1 MTVSRSVLK
10 LNCLSLLLM
19 GVLIVLTQIS
29 GLKVSDLFFHP
40 YFSPNPNVALLTRT
54 FQILCSVPVIVCTFS
69 YGLAQ
74 TLQPRHVE
82 NRFILFSALLTGGFL
97 LNEIYR
103 IHIYMIAV
111 GIPKLGVSLLYAV
124 VLSSYGWFFR
134 RELQLTPYQILLAGL
149 GLLFFAIGVD
159 ALHLKNQII
168 SSLLEG
174 VPKLFSE
181 INITFYYWYV
191 CKSFIEK
198 AFHKLSLPPDSF
210 VI

>member
-1 MTVSRSVLK
+1 MTISRLVVR
-10 LNCLSLLLM
+10 LNCLSIFLVAL
-19 GVLIVLTQIS
+19 VIIFTQLS

-40 YFSPNPNVALLTRT
+40 YFSPNPNIALLTRT
-54 FQILCSVPVIVCTFS
+54 FQVLCSVPVIVCTFT
-69 YGLAQ
+69 YGLAKSI
-74 TLQPRHVE
+74 QPRTSE

-103 IHIYMIAV
+103 IHIYMVAV

-124 VLSSYGWFFR
+124 VLSFYGWSFR
-134 RELQLTPYQILLAGL
+134 RELQCTPYQILLAGL

-159 ALHLKNQII
+159 SLHLKNKIF

-181 INITFYYWYV
+181 INIAFYYWYV
-191 CKSFIEK
+191 CKCFLQK
-198 AFHKLSLPPDSF
+198 AFYKNIES
-210 VI
+210 

>member
-1 MTVSRSVLK
+1 MTISRFVVR
-10 LNCLSLLLM
+10 LNCLSLFLVALL
-19 GVLIVLTQIS
+19 IIFTQLS

-54 FQILCSVPVIVCTFS
+54 FQILCSVPVIVCTFT
-69 YGLAQ
+69 YKLAQ
-74 TLQPRHVE
+74 SIQPRTSE

-103 IHIYMIAV
+103 IHIYMVAV
-111 GIPKLGVSLLYAV
+111 GITKLGVSLLYAV
-124 VLSSYGWFFR
+124 VLSSYAWFFR
-134 RELQLTPYQILLAGL
+134 RELQSTPYPILLAGL

-159 ALHLKNQII
+159 SLHLKNKIF

-181 INITFYYWYV
+181 INIAFYYWYV
-191 CKSFIEK
+191 CKCFLLK
-198 AFHKLSLPPDSF
+198 AFYKNIES
-210 VI
+210 

>member
-1 MTVSRSVLK
+1 VTISRFVFR
-10 LNCLSLLLM
+10 LNCLSFFLVAL
-19 GVLIVLTQIS
+19 VIIFTQLS

-54 FQILCSVPVIVCTFS
+54 FQVLCSVPVIVCTFT
-69 YGLAQ
+69 YNLAQ
-74 TLQPRHVE
+74 SIQPRNLE

-103 IHIYMIAV
+103 IHIYMVAL
-111 GIPKLGVSLLYAV
+111 GIPKLGVSFLYAV

-134 RELQLTPYQILLAGL
+134 RELQFTPYQILLAGL

-159 ALHLKNQII
+159 SLHLTNKIF

-181 INITFYYWYV
+181 INIAFYYWYV
-191 CKSFIEK
+191 CKCFLQKTFYKNIE
-198 AFHKLSLPPDSF
+198 S
-210 VI
+210 

>member
-1 MTVSRSVLK
+1 MNISRFVVR
-10 LNCLSLLLM
+10 LNCLSLFLVSLLI
-19 GVLIVLTQIS
+19 LLTQLS

-54 FQILCSVPVIVCTFS
+54 FQILCSVPVIVCTFT

-74 TLQPRHVE
+74 SIQPRTSE

-103 IHIYMIAV
+103 IHIYMVAV
-111 GIPKLGVSLLYAV
+111 GISKLGVSLLYAV

-159 ALHLKNQII
+159 SLHLKNKIF

-181 INITFYYWYV
+181 INIAFYYWYV
-191 CKSFIEK
+191 CKGFLQKVFYKTMES
-198 AFHKLSLPPDSF
+198 
-210 VI
+210 

>member
-1 MTVSRSVLK
+1 MTISRFVVR
-10 LNCLSLLLM
+10 LNCLSFFLVALL
-19 GVLIVLTQIS
+19 INFTQLS

-40 YFSPNPNVALLTRT
+40 YFSSNPNVALLTRT
-54 FQILCSVPVIVCTFS
+54 FQILCSVPVIVCTFT

-74 TLQPRHVE
+74 SIQPRTSE

-103 IHIYMIAV
+103 IHVYMVAV

-124 VLSSYGWFFR
+124 VLSSYGWSFR
-134 RELQLTPYQILLAGL
+134 RELKFTPYQILLAGL

-159 ALHLKNQII
+159 SLHLTNKIF

-181 INITFYYWYV
+181 INIAFYYWYV
-191 CKSFIEK
+191 CKCFVEK
-198 AFHKLSLPPDSF
+198 AFHK
-210 VI
+210 I

>member
-1 MTVSRSVLK
+1 MTISRFVVR
-10 LNCLSLLLM
+10 LNCLSFFLVAL
-19 GVLIVLTQIS
+19 VIIFTQLS

-40 YFSPNPNVALLTRT
+40 YFSPNPNIALLTRT
-54 FQILCSVPVIVCTFS
+54 FQVLCSVPVIVCTFT
-69 YGLAQ
+69 YKLAQ
-74 TLQPRHVE
+74 SIQPRNSE

-103 IHIYMIAV
+103 IHIYIVAL

-124 VLSSYGWFFR
+124 VLSSYGWCFR
-134 RELQLTPYQILLAGL
+134 RELQCTPYQILLAGL

-159 ALHLKNQII
+159 SLHLTNKIF

-181 INITFYYWYV
+181 INIAFYYCYV
-191 CKSFIEK
+191 CKCFLLKTFYKNIE
-198 AFHKLSLPPDSF
+198 S
-210 VI
+210 

>member
-1 MTVSRSVLK
+1 MTISRFVFR
-10 LNCLSLLLM
+10 LNSLSFFLVALL
-19 GVLIVLTQIS
+19 IIFTQLS

-40 YFSPNPNVALLTRT
+40 YFSPNPNIALLTRT
-54 FQILCSVPVIVCTFS
+54 FQILCSVPVIVCTFT
-69 YGLAQ
+69 YKLAL
-74 TLQPRHVE
+74 TIQPRNSQ

-103 IHIYMIAV
+103 IHIYMVAL

-134 RELQLTPYQILLAGL
+134 RELKFTPYQILLAGL

-159 ALHLKNQII
+159 SLHLKNKIF

-181 INITFYYWYV
+181 INIAFYYWYV
-191 CKSFIEK
+191 CKCFLQK
-198 AFHKLSLPPDSF
+198 AFYKNIES
-210 VI
+210 

>member
-1 MTVSRSVLK
+1 MTISRLVVR
-10 LNCLSLLLM
+10 LNCLSLFLVALL
-19 GVLIVLTQIS
+19 IIFTQLS

-54 FQILCSVPVIVCTFS
+54 FQILCSVPVIVCTFT
-69 YGLAQ
+69 YGLAKSI
-74 TLQPRHVE
+74 QPRTLE

-103 IHIYMIAV
+103 LHIYMVAV

-124 VLSSYGWFFR
+124 VLSSYAWFFR
-134 RELQLTPYQILLAGL
+134 RELQFTPYPILLAGL

-159 ALHLKNQII
+159 SLHLKNKIF

-181 INITFYYWYV
+181 INIAFYYWYV
-191 CKSFIEK
+191 CKCFLQK
-198 AFHKLSLPPDSF
+198 AFYKNIES
-210 VI
+210 

>member
-1 MTVSRSVLK
+1 MTISRLVVR
-10 LNCLSLLLM
+10 LNCLSFFLVALL
-19 GVLIVLTQIS
+19 IIFTQIS

-54 FQILCSVPVIVCTFS
+54 FQILCSVPVIVCTFT
-69 YGLAQ
+69 YKLAK
-74 TLQPRHVE
+74 TFQPRTSE

-103 IHIYMIAV
+103 IHIYMIAL

-159 ALHLKNQII
+159 SLHLKNKIF

-181 INITFYYWYV
+181 INIAFYYWYV
-191 CKSFIEK
+191 CKCFLQK
-198 AFHKLSLPPDSF
+198 AFYKTIDS
-210 VI
+210 

>member
-1 MTVSRSVLK
+1 MTISRFVVR
-10 LNCLSLLLM
+10 LNCLSLFLVTLL
-19 GVLIVLTQIS
+19 IIITQIA
-29 GLKVSDLFFHP
+29 GLKVSDLFFYP
-40 YFSPNPNVALLTRT
+40 YFSPNPNVALLTRS
-54 FQILCSVPVIVCTFS
+54 FQILCSVPVIVCTFT
-69 YGLAQ
+69 YKLAQ
-74 TLQPRHVE
+74 TIQTRTSE

-103 IHIYMIAV
+103 IHIYMVAV

-159 ALHLKNQII
+159 SLHLKNKIF

-181 INITFYYWYV
+181 INIAFYYWYV
-191 CKSFIEK
+191 CKCFLHK
-198 AFHKLSLPPDSF
+198 AFYKNIES
-210 VI
+210 

>member
-1 MTVSRSVLK
+1 MTIFRFVFI
-10 LNCLSLLLM
+10 LNCLSFFLVALL
-19 GVLIVLTQIS
+19 IIFTQLS

-40 YFSPNPNVALLTRT
+40 YFSPNPNIALLTRT
-54 FQILCSVPVIVCTFS
+54 FQVLCSVPVIVCTFT

-74 TLQPRHVE
+74 SIQPRTSE

-103 IHIYMIAV
+103 IHVYMVAV

-124 VLSSYGWFFR
+124 VLSSYGWSFR
-134 RELQLTPYQILLAGL
+134 RELKFTPYQILLAGL

-159 ALHLKNQII
+159 SLHLTNKIF

-181 INITFYYWYV
+181 INIAFYYWYV
-191 CKSFIEK
+191 CKCFVEK
-198 AFHKLSLPPDSF
+198 AFHK
-210 VI
+210 I

>member
-1 MTVSRSVLK
+1 MTISRFVVR
-10 LNCLSLLLM
+10 LNCLSFFLVALL
-19 GVLIVLTQIS
+19 IIFTQLS

-40 YFSPNPNVALLTRT
+40 YFSPYLHVALLTRT
-54 FQILCSVPVIVCTFS
+54 FQILCSVPVIVCTFT
-69 YGLAQ
+69 YGLAKSI
-74 TLQPRHVE
+74 QPRTSE

-103 IHIYMIAV
+103 IHIYMVAV

-124 VLSSYGWFFR
+124 VVSSYGWFFR

-159 ALHLKNQII
+159 FLHLKNKIF

-181 INITFYYWYV
+181 INIAFYYWYV
-191 CKSFIEK
+191 CKCFLQK
-198 AFHKLSLPPDSF
+198 AFYKNIES
-210 VI
+210 

>member
-1 MTVSRSVLK
+1 MTISRWVVR
-10 LNCLSLLLM
+10 LNCLSFCLVMLL
-19 GVLIVLTQIS
+19 IILTQIY

-54 FQILCSVPVIVCTFS
+54 FQILCSVPVIVCTFT
-69 YGLAQ
+69 YGLSQ
-74 TLQPRHVE
+74 NIQPRHSE

-103 IHIYMIAV
+103 IHIYLIAL

-159 ALHLKNQII
+159 SLHLKNQLF

-174 VPKLFSE
+174 LPKLFSE
-181 INITFYYWYV
+181 VNIAFYYWYV
-191 CKSFIEK
+191 CQCFLQK
-198 AFHKLSLPPDSF
+198 AFYKS
-210 VI
+210 IYT

>member
-1 MTVSRSVLK
+1 MTISRLVVR
-10 LNCLSLLLM
+10 LNCLSLFLVTLL
-19 GVLIVLTQIS
+19 IIITQFS

-40 YFSPNPNVALLTRT
+40 YFSPNPNIALLTRT
-54 FQILCSVPVIVCTFS
+54 FQILCSVPVIVCTFT

-103 IHIYMIAV
+103 IHIYLIAL
-111 GIPKLGVSLLYAV
+111 GIPKLGVSLLYAL

-159 ALHLKNQII
+159 SLHLKNKIF

-174 VPKLFSE
+174 LPKLFSE
-181 INITFYYWYV
+181 INIAFYYWYV
-191 CKSFIEK
+191 CKCFLEK
-198 AFHKLSLPPDSF
+198 AFYKNIES
-210 VI
+210 

>member
-1 MTVSRSVLK
+1 MTISRLVVR
-10 LNCLSLLLM
+10 LNCLSLLL
-19 GVLIVLTQIS
+19 VALLIILTLVS
-29 GLKVSDLFFHP
+29 GLKVSDLFFPP
-40 YFSPNPNVALLTRT
+40 YFSPKPNVALLTRT
-54 FQILCSVPVIVCTFS
+54 FQILCSVPVIVCTFT
-69 YGLAQ
+69 YGLAKSI
-74 TLQPRHVE
+74 QPRHSE

-103 IHIYMIAV
+103 IHIYMVAV

-134 RELQLTPYQILLAGL
+134 GELQLTPHQILLAGL

-159 ALHLKNQII
+159 SLHLKNKIF

-181 INITFYYWYV
+181 INIAFYYWYV
-191 CKSFIEK
+191 CKCSLQK
-198 AFHKLSLPPDSF
+198 AFYKNSENAL
-210 VI
+210 

>member
-1 MTVSRSVLK
+1 MTIDRSVVK
-10 LNCLSLLLM
+10 LNLFCLLLVL
-19 GVLIVLTQIS
+19 VLIVFTQFS

-54 FQILCSVPVIVCTFS
+54 FQILCSVPVIVCTFT
-69 YGLAQ
+69 YGLAK
-74 TLQPRHVE
+74 TIQPRSSE

-111 GIPKLGVSLLYAV
+111 GIPKLGVSFLYAV
-124 VLSSYGWFFR
+124 FLSSYGWFFR
-134 RELQLTPYQILLAGL
+134 RELQMTPYQILLAGL
-149 GLLFFAIGVD
+149 GLLFLAIGVD
-159 ALHLKNQII
+159 ALNFKSQII

-181 INITFYYWYV
+181 INIAFYYWYV
-191 CKSFIEK
+191 CKCFLQK
-198 AFHKLSLPPDSF
+198 GFHQILDT
-210 VI
+210 